1 MRSEGLCDC
10 MRPAHSLEQ
19 IRFSRP
25 ACLIDP
31 VVIPRRAPLTT
42 KKCEALALRRQLKK
56 KKKKGEGGGEKKKRN
71 ELFPR
76 NI

>member
-56 KKKKGEGGGEKKKRN
+56 KKKESGGGEKKK
-71 ELFPR
+71 ETLAFY
-76 NI
+76 